1 MNLNITWDE
10 QHDIDNYINVH
21 VSDSDYLEKI
31 KKIPDAGCKI
41 VHISEQVYMLDY
53 QQAIDVLYLGSK
65 KLRMNGRISVS
76 VINFDLLCTDYL
88 SGSLES
94 EHLSQLLSSVRCN
107 VRYDEVSKLFRQNNI
122 TLQGLD
128 GAEYYQI
135 LHGSR

>member
-1 MNLNITWDE
+1 MNLNITWDQ
-10 QHDIDNYINVH
+10 QHDIDNYTNVH
-21 VSDSDYLEKI
+21 VSDSDYLENI

-41 VHISEQVYMLDY
+41 VHMSEQVYMLDY
-53 QQAIDVLYLGSK
+53 QKAIDVLYLGVK

-88 SGSLES
+88 SGSLDS
-94 EHLSQLLSSVRCN
+94 AHLSQFLSNVRCN
-107 VRYDEVSKLFRQNNI
+107 VRYDEVAQLFYKNNI

-128 GAEYYQI
+128 AAEYYQI